1 MTREKLLTYIY
12 DIQIYAIEQF
22 QKQKDQYETFLLNRK
37 LHKIEHQL
45 REMLQQEL
53 HEDTQSLDD
62 SHLQMVK
69 SYMSKHSTCNSST
82 SNPPN
87 VDLPLFRRE
96 QKSDAR
102 LERIKKKKR
111 ALKKQQATQQALQ
124 VAEKAVEVNSSA
136 VTIVS
141 AKNYFDKHALN
152 FVNTYG
158 DSGGYCRIRQALG
171 IQSKRECN
179 LWGM

>member
-1 MTREKLLTYIY
+1 MAREKLLTYIY

-22 QKQKDQYETFLLNRK
+22 QKQRDQYETLLLNRK

-45 REMLQQEL
+45 REMLEQEL
-53 HEDTQSLDD
+53 HEDTQFIDD
-62 SHLQMVK
+62 SHLQMAK
-69 SYMSKHSTCNSST
+69 SYMSKHSPCNSST
-82 SNPPN
+82 SNPPG
-87 VDLPLFRRE
+87 VDLPLFRPER
-96 QKSDAR
+96 KSDAR

-111 ALKKQQATQQALQ
+111 ALKKQQAAQQQLQ
-124 VAEKAVEVNSSA
+124 VDEKSVKISNDAVE
-136 VTIVS
+136 IVS

-171 IQSKRECN
+171 IPSKRECN
-179 LWGM
+179 LWGL